1 MFKAFLGLAL
11 LIMVVPRCVFSL
23 RPPTS
28 KELAF
33 NDLLLPTTKIPNY
46 HLSFLERVTHFNAEF
61 KPGTI
66 LEGGIFDGIFPK
78 LIVLQIVNS
87 NLESIHANAISG
99 LKNLKQLFIK
109 NTNITGFLNSMA
121 FRNLPSLQI
130 LHLDGCRI
138 PKLSPQTLDRLP
150 SLMQV
155 VFNRNKMFS
164 IEGNALHKLP
174 LLSHLT
180 LSFND
185 VEEIRPNAFSNLPKL
200 DFLQLAEN
208 RFKTLHHECF
218 HNLPNLRHMVLS
230 GNRIKTFR
238 PNAFKNMW
246 NVERMELIRNKI
258 SKLPTNSFYNYP
270 KLKVLDIWYNTIQ
283 EIEPYAFYAFPAL
296 EVLHLRGNKIKVV
309 KSYAFYD
316 LRYAKTIEL
325 WGNEISVIEPL
336 AFKGLPKPNPLPST
350 AQTTRNED
358 RISLASKMKRKHVMK
373 AHNVEERQQDE
384 KQTRRPCTP
393 ACMCAPNPCSGGN
406 LRMNSWGGLKAMKAH
421 NVEKIQQAQFNPKP
435 KEKRE
440 LQKANQ
446 RQRFSPLAEL

>member
-11 LIMVVPRCVFSL
+11 LIMVVPRCVFS
-23 RPPTS
+23 S
-28 KELAF
+28 SFEELVF
-33 NDLLLPTTKIPNY
+33 NNLLVDKIPNH
-46 HLSFLERVTHFNAEF
+46 HLHTLKQRTHFNATF

-66 LEGGIFDGIFPK
+66 LEGGIFHGIFPK
-78 LIVLQIVNS
+78 LIVLQIVSS
-87 NLESIHANAISG
+87 NLESIHASAFVG
-99 LKNLKQLFIK
+99 LNNLKQLIILD
-109 NTNITGFLNSMA
+109 TNITGSLNSLA
-121 FRNLPSLQI
+121 FSNLPSLQI
-130 LHLDGCRI
+130 LSLVGCRI

-155 VFNRNKMFS
+155 VFNHNKMFS
-164 IEGNALHKLP
+164 IEANALHKLP

-185 VEEIRPNAFSNLPKL
+185 VKEIRPNAFSNLPKL
-200 DFLQLAEN
+200 NSLQLTKN
-208 RFKTLHHECF
+208 RFTTLHPKCF
-218 HNLPNLRHMVLS
+218 HNLKNLRNMDLS